1 MLKKYQLRSYNIRLV
16 IALLITSGFGII
28 VINSA
33 NSAYTIRQCIGLAIS
48 LFLMAAVSFIDYN
61 WILKYYWLIYIVNL
75 AALLAVKLFGHES
88 HGAKRWIKVPLI
100 GQFQPSEFTKLL
112 LILFTVK
119 LLCMYKDKINDW
131 RFLTILAILLAIPLA
146 FILKQPNLS
155 TTLLTFLIL
164 FTVIFCAGLS
174 YKIIGIALLIIV
186 PVVSG
191 FMIYISNPDNKV
203 FFIQDYQRTR
213 IMAFLNSDANEY
225 DDSNYQQE
233 YAERA
238 IGSGQLSGKGLN
250 NDDPSSLKNVQ
261 NLKYFLFKSLK
272 NRLID
277 ILKSEIN
284 KEAVYERID
293 FTVNDVT
300 ILDSLIEEE
309 ERFEL
314 SQKIKLLLEQLTFRQ
329 REAVC
334 LRYIYNMEYEEIADL
349 LNMNNSKSAR
359 NLVSR
364 ALEHIR
370 NEESGIF
377 ILLFLY
383 NQPNFAADIL
393 IL

>member
-1 MLKKYQLRSYNIRLV
+1 MKKNLDNRELNI
-16 IALLITSGFGII
+16 
-28 VINSA
+28 IN
-33 NSAYTIRQCIGLAIS
+33 
-48 LFLMAAVSFIDYN
+48 
-61 WILKYYWLIYIVNL
+61 
-75 AALLAVKLFGHES
+75 
-88 HGAKRWIKVPLI
+88 
-100 GQFQPSEFTKLL
+100 
-112 LILFTVK
+112 
-119 LLCMYKDKINDW
+119 
-131 RFLTILAILLAIPLA
+131 RFLHGDHEAYSLLYKEHVQELFSYGKALTSNDERLKDAIQDV
-146 FILKQPNLS
+146 F
-155 TTLLTFLIL
+155 
-164 FTVIFCAGLS
+164 
-174 YKIIGIALLIIV
+174 YKIL
-186 PVVSG
+186 
-191 FMIYISNPDNKV
+191 SN
-203 FFIQDYQRTR
+203 
-213 IMAFLNSDANEY
+213 
-225 DDSNYQQE
+225 
-233 YAERA
+233 
-238 IGSGQLSGKGLN
+238 
-250 NDDPSSLKNVQ
+250 PSSLKNVQ
-261 NLKYFLFKSLK
+261 NLKYFLFKS
-272 NRLID
+272 
-277 ILKSEIN
+277 LKSEIN

>member
-213 IMAFLNSDANEY
+213 IMALTQMPMNMMIPIISRNM
-225 DDSNYQQE
+225 Q
-233 YAERA
+233 
-238 IGSGQLSGKGLN
+238 
-250 NDDPSSLKNVQ
+250 NVQ
-261 NLKYFLFKSLK
+261 S
-272 NRLID
+272 
-277 ILKSEIN
+277 
-284 KEAVYERID
+284 VQ
-293 FTVNDVT
+293 
-300 ILDSLIEEE
+300 DS
-309 ERFEL
+309 
-314 SQKIKLLLEQLTFRQ
+314 
-329 REAVC
+329 
-334 LRYIYNMEYEEIADL
+334 
-349 LNMNNSKSAR
+349 
-359 NLVSR
+359 
-364 ALEHIR
+364 
-370 NEESGIF
+370 
-377 ILLFLY
+377 
-383 NQPNFAADIL
+383 
-393 IL
+393 

>member
-1 MLKKYQLRSYNIRLV
+1 MKKNLDNRELNI
-16 IALLITSGFGII
+16 
-28 VINSA
+28 IN
-33 NSAYTIRQCIGLAIS
+33 
-48 LFLMAAVSFIDYN
+48 
-61 WILKYYWLIYIVNL
+61 
-75 AALLAVKLFGHES
+75 
-88 HGAKRWIKVPLI
+88 
-100 GQFQPSEFTKLL
+100 
-112 LILFTVK
+112 
-119 LLCMYKDKINDW
+119 
-131 RFLTILAILLAIPLA
+131 RFLHGDHEAYSLLYKEHVQELFSYGKALTSNDERLKDAIQDV
-146 FILKQPNLS
+146 F
-155 TTLLTFLIL
+155 
-164 FTVIFCAGLS
+164 
-174 YKIIGIALLIIV
+174 YKIL
-186 PVVSG
+186 
-191 FMIYISNPDNKV
+191 SN
-203 FFIQDYQRTR
+203 
-213 IMAFLNSDANEY
+213 
-225 DDSNYQQE
+225 
-233 YAERA
+233 
-238 IGSGQLSGKGLN
+238 
-250 NDDPSSLKNVQ
+250 PSSLKNVQ

-364 ALEHIR
+364 ALEPIR
-370 NEESGIF
+370 NEELGIF

-383 NQPNFAADIL
+383 NHPNFAADIL

>member
-1 MLKKYQLRSYNIRLV
+1 MKKNLDNRELNI
-16 IALLITSGFGII
+16 
-28 VINSA
+28 INSFLHGDHE
-33 NSAYTIRQCIGLAIS
+33 AYSLLYKEHVQELFSYGKALTSNDERLKDAIQDV
-48 LFLMAAVSFIDYN
+48 F
-61 WILKYYWLIYIVNL
+61 
-75 AALLAVKLFGHES
+75 
-88 HGAKRWIKVPLI
+88 
-100 GQFQPSEFTKLL
+100 
-112 LILFTVK
+112 
-119 LLCMYKDKINDW
+119 
-131 RFLTILAILLAIPLA
+131 
-146 FILKQPNLS
+146 
-155 TTLLTFLIL
+155 
-164 FTVIFCAGLS
+164 
-174 YKIIGIALLIIV
+174 YKIL
-186 PVVSG
+186 
-191 FMIYISNPDNKV
+191 SN
-203 FFIQDYQRTR
+203 
-213 IMAFLNSDANEY
+213 
-225 DDSNYQQE
+225 
-233 YAERA
+233 
-238 IGSGQLSGKGLN
+238 
-250 NDDPSSLKNVQ
+250 PSSLKNVQ

>member
-1 MLKKYQLRSYNIRLV
+1 MNED
-16 IALLITSGFGII
+16 
-28 VINSA
+28 
-33 NSAYTIRQCIGLAIS
+33 AIQDV
-48 LFLMAAVSFIDYN
+48 F
-61 WILKYYWLIYIVNL
+61 
-75 AALLAVKLFGHES
+75 
-88 HGAKRWIKVPLI
+88 
-100 GQFQPSEFTKLL
+100 
-112 LILFTVK
+112 
-119 LLCMYKDKINDW
+119 
-131 RFLTILAILLAIPLA
+131 
-146 FILKQPNLS
+146 
-155 TTLLTFLIL
+155 
-164 FTVIFCAGLS
+164 
-174 YKIIGIALLIIV
+174 YKIL
-186 PVVSG
+186 
-191 FMIYISNPDNKV
+191 SN
-203 FFIQDYQRTR
+203 
-213 IMAFLNSDANEY
+213 
-225 DDSNYQQE
+225 
-233 YAERA
+233 
-238 IGSGQLSGKGLN
+238 
-250 NDDPSSLKNVQ
+250 PSSLKNVQ

>member
-1 MLKKYQLRSYNIRLV
+1 MKKNLDNRELNI
-16 IALLITSGFGII
+16 
-28 VINSA
+28 IN
-33 NSAYTIRQCIGLAIS
+33 
-48 LFLMAAVSFIDYN
+48 
-61 WILKYYWLIYIVNL
+61 
-75 AALLAVKLFGHES
+75 
-88 HGAKRWIKVPLI
+88 
-100 GQFQPSEFTKLL
+100 
-112 LILFTVK
+112 
-119 LLCMYKDKINDW
+119 
-131 RFLTILAILLAIPLA
+131 RFLHGDHEAYSLLYKEHVQELFSYGKALTSNDERLKDAIQDV
-146 FILKQPNLS
+146 F
-155 TTLLTFLIL
+155 
-164 FTVIFCAGLS
+164 
-174 YKIIGIALLIIV
+174 YKIL
-186 PVVSG
+186 
-191 FMIYISNPDNKV
+191 SN
-203 FFIQDYQRTR
+203 
-213 IMAFLNSDANEY
+213 
-225 DDSNYQQE
+225 
-233 YAERA
+233 
-238 IGSGQLSGKGLN
+238 
-250 NDDPSSLKNVQ
+250 PSSLKNVQ
-261 NLKYFLFKSLK
+261 NLKYFLFKSLKRLLISLTPSSSLK

>member
-1 MLKKYQLRSYNIRLV
+1 MKKNLDNRELNI
-16 IALLITSGFGII
+16 
-28 VINSA
+28 IN
-33 NSAYTIRQCIGLAIS
+33 
-48 LFLMAAVSFIDYN
+48 
-61 WILKYYWLIYIVNL
+61 
-75 AALLAVKLFGHES
+75 
-88 HGAKRWIKVPLI
+88 
-100 GQFQPSEFTKLL
+100 
-112 LILFTVK
+112 
-119 LLCMYKDKINDW
+119 
-131 RFLTILAILLAIPLA
+131 RFLHGDHEAYSLLYKEHVQELFSYGKALTSNDERLKDAIQDV
-146 FILKQPNLS
+146 F
-155 TTLLTFLIL
+155 
-164 FTVIFCAGLS
+164 
-174 YKIIGIALLIIV
+174 YKIL
-186 PVVSG
+186 
-191 FMIYISNPDNKV
+191 SNP
-203 FFIQDYQRTR
+203 
-213 IMAFLNSDANEY
+213 S
-225 DDSNYQQE
+225 
-233 YAERA
+233 
-238 IGSGQLSGKGLN
+238 
-250 NDDPSSLKNVQ
+250 
-261 NLKYFLFKSLK
+261 SLK

>member
-1 MLKKYQLRSYNIRLV
+1 MKKNLDNRELNI
-16 IALLITSGFGII
+16 
-28 VINSA
+28 IN
-33 NSAYTIRQCIGLAIS
+33 
-48 LFLMAAVSFIDYN
+48 
-61 WILKYYWLIYIVNL
+61 
-75 AALLAVKLFGHES
+75 
-88 HGAKRWIKVPLI
+88 
-100 GQFQPSEFTKLL
+100 
-112 LILFTVK
+112 
-119 LLCMYKDKINDW
+119 
-131 RFLTILAILLAIPLA
+131 RFLHGDHEAYSLLYKEHVQELFSYGKALTSNDERLKDAIQDV
-146 FILKQPNLS
+146 F
-155 TTLLTFLIL
+155 
-164 FTVIFCAGLS
+164 
-174 YKIIGIALLIIV
+174 YKIL
-186 PVVSG
+186 
-191 FMIYISNPDNKV
+191 SN
-203 FFIQDYQRTR
+203 
-213 IMAFLNSDANEY
+213 
-225 DDSNYQQE
+225 
-233 YAERA
+233 
-238 IGSGQLSGKGLN
+238 
-250 NDDPSSLKNVQ
+250 PSSLKNVQ

-370 NEESGIF
+370 NEESGHTYIISQYPPAF
-377 ILLFLY
+377 IIQLPSKIVLKKKNEKNISFLMAKKSGYRLYYKQVRNLFIVNLIKSE
-383 NQPNFAADIL
+383 NKLCLSIPNTKITL
-393 IL
+393 SRIS

>member
-1 MLKKYQLRSYNIRLV
+1 MKKNLDNRELNI
-16 IALLITSGFGII
+16 
-28 VINSA
+28 IN
-33 NSAYTIRQCIGLAIS
+33 
-48 LFLMAAVSFIDYN
+48 
-61 WILKYYWLIYIVNL
+61 
-75 AALLAVKLFGHES
+75 
-88 HGAKRWIKVPLI
+88 
-100 GQFQPSEFTKLL
+100 
-112 LILFTVK
+112 
-119 LLCMYKDKINDW
+119 
-131 RFLTILAILLAIPLA
+131 RFLHGDHEAYSLLYKEHVQELFSYGKALTSNDERLKDAIQDV
-146 FILKQPNLS
+146 F
-155 TTLLTFLIL
+155 
-164 FTVIFCAGLS
+164 
-174 YKIIGIALLIIV
+174 YKIL
-186 PVVSG
+186 
-191 FMIYISNPDNKV
+191 SN
-203 FFIQDYQRTR
+203 
-213 IMAFLNSDANEY
+213 
-225 DDSNYQQE
+225 
-233 YAERA
+233 
-238 IGSGQLSGKGLN
+238 
-250 NDDPSSLKNVQ
+250 PSSLKNVQ

-314 SQKIKLLLEQLTFRQ
+314 SQKIKLLLEQLTFR
-329 REAVC
+329 
-334 LRYIYNMEYEEIADL
+334 YIYNMEYEEIADL

>member
-1 MLKKYQLRSYNIRLV
+1 MKKNLDNRELNI
-16 IALLITSGFGII
+16 
-28 VINSA
+28 IN
-33 NSAYTIRQCIGLAIS
+33 
-48 LFLMAAVSFIDYN
+48 
-61 WILKYYWLIYIVNL
+61 
-75 AALLAVKLFGHES
+75 
-88 HGAKRWIKVPLI
+88 
-100 GQFQPSEFTKLL
+100 
-112 LILFTVK
+112 
-119 LLCMYKDKINDW
+119 
-131 RFLTILAILLAIPLA
+131 RFLHGDHEAYSLLYKEHVQELFSYGKALTSNDERLKDAIQDV
-146 FILKQPNLS
+146 F
-155 TTLLTFLIL
+155 
-164 FTVIFCAGLS
+164 
-174 YKIIGIALLIIV
+174 YKIL
-186 PVVSG
+186 
-191 FMIYISNPDNKV
+191 SNP
-203 FFIQDYQRTR
+203 
-213 IMAFLNSDANEY
+213 
-225 DDSNYQQE
+225 
-233 YAERA
+233 
-238 IGSGQLSGKGLN
+238 
-250 NDDPSSLKNVQ
+250 SS
-261 NLKYFLFKSLK
+261 YFLFKSIK

>member
-1 MLKKYQLRSYNIRLV
+1 MKKNLDNRELNI
-16 IALLITSGFGII
+16 
-28 VINSA
+28 IN
-33 NSAYTIRQCIGLAIS
+33 
-48 LFLMAAVSFIDYN
+48 
-61 WILKYYWLIYIVNL
+61 
-75 AALLAVKLFGHES
+75 
-88 HGAKRWIKVPLI
+88 
-100 GQFQPSEFTKLL
+100 
-112 LILFTVK
+112 
-119 LLCMYKDKINDW
+119 
-131 RFLTILAILLAIPLA
+131 RFLHGDHEAYSLLYKEHVQELFSYGKALTSNDERLKDAIQDV
-146 FILKQPNLS
+146 F
-155 TTLLTFLIL
+155 
-164 FTVIFCAGLS
+164 
-174 YKIIGIALLIIV
+174 YKIL
-186 PVVSG
+186 
-191 FMIYISNPDNKV
+191 SN
-203 FFIQDYQRTR
+203 
-213 IMAFLNSDANEY
+213 
-225 DDSNYQQE
+225 
-233 YAERA
+233 
-238 IGSGQLSGKGLN
+238 
-250 NDDPSSLKNVQ
+250 PSSLKNVQ

-370 NEESGIF
+370 RVCLSSSKV
-377 ILLFLY
+377 FL
-383 NQPNFAADIL
+383 I
-393 IL
+393 

>member
-1 MLKKYQLRSYNIRLV
+1 MKKNLDNRELNI
-16 IALLITSGFGII
+16 
-28 VINSA
+28 IN
-33 NSAYTIRQCIGLAIS
+33 
-48 LFLMAAVSFIDYN
+48 
-61 WILKYYWLIYIVNL
+61 
-75 AALLAVKLFGHES
+75 
-88 HGAKRWIKVPLI
+88 
-100 GQFQPSEFTKLL
+100 
-112 LILFTVK
+112 
-119 LLCMYKDKINDW
+119 
-131 RFLTILAILLAIPLA
+131 RFLHGDHEAYSLLYKEHVQELFSYGKALTIQDV
-146 FILKQPNLS
+146 F
-155 TTLLTFLIL
+155 
-164 FTVIFCAGLS
+164 
-174 YKIIGIALLIIV
+174 YKIL
-186 PVVSG
+186 
-191 FMIYISNPDNKV
+191 SN
-203 FFIQDYQRTR
+203 
-213 IMAFLNSDANEY
+213 
-225 DDSNYQQE
+225 
-233 YAERA
+233 
-238 IGSGQLSGKGLN
+238 
-250 NDDPSSLKNVQ
+250 PSSLKNVQ